1 MAIDKQIT
9 LLIILLGLALFGI
22 GFAFFV
28 GRIEDQDP
36 DHGYTAIWVVVGV
49 LVTVGAMSFIVG
61 WFAALLIIAGFA
73 ASGTPMIADSFR
85 RHLRN
90 RRKDRNAA
98 AADLQEAIRGD

>member
-1 MAIDKQIT
+1 MSINSQNT
-9 LLIILLGLALFGI
+9 LIVILAVLALFGI
-22 GFAFFV
+22 GFARFV
-28 GRIEDQDP
+28 GRIEDEDP

-49 LVTVGAMSFIVG
+49 LVTVGAMSFVVG

-90 RRKDRNAA
+90 RRKDRVAA